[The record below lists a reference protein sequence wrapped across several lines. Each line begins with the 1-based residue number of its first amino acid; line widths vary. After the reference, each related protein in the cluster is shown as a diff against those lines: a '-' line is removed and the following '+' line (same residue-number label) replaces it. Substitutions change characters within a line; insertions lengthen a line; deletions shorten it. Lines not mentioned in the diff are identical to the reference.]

1 MCQDLTKEITQLE
14 DLRLCVQQICFALR
28 SSVHDDPAGQEVS
41 PEPPLLPRPALAL
54 KARSLMEASLRPA
67 LSEFVETFLRQPSEA
82 DVVAVDMDGTLQDSI
97 AASSVVEPSETK
109 QSLQS
114 PEVSSPSSLLRP
126 YMKWRP
132 TAVLGTLVTLGSFV
146 AAAWLLANPS
156 SVVRT
161 EASVPKAEIEMGG
174 VMIFDVKAYF
184 LSSLYGSMDS
194 LGRSFAA
201 LHDDL
206 SIETNLIMTDYVYT
220 INPHFSLE
228 HNAPGPAQ
236 NFIGTIYQNW
246 CIDGKF
252 QLPKAEKRHAESPR
266 RARLRDE
273 RGSRWRELD
282 VKAQLEELI
291 CPHQSER
298 TSPVAAT
305 EQ

>member
-1 MCQDLTKEITQLE
+1 M
-14 DLRLCVQQICFALR
+14 
-28 SSVHDDPAGQEVS
+28 
-41 PEPPLLPRPALAL
+41 PE
-54 KARSLMEASLRPA
+54 ARVFGIE
-67 LSEFVETFLRQPSEA
+67 SEA
-82 DVVAVDMDGTLQDSI
+82 EVDMDETLQDSI
-97 AASSVVEPSETK
+97 AASSVVELSETK

-184 LSSLYGSMDS
+184 LYGSMDS

-228 HNAPGPAQ
+228 HNATLYTWWMVRRVDLASANETRSRFLSTSLRQLSRQIGEGMVALSRPGPAQ

-252 QLPKAEKRHAESPR
+252 QLPKAEKRAQIRESWAPGWWIMR
-266 RARLRDE
+266 RPQCDL
-273 RGSRWRELD
+273 GLGF
-282 VKAQLEELI
+282 
-291 CPHQSER
+291 
-298 TSPVAAT
+298 
-305 EQ
+305 